1 MTSGTELTQKFH
13 QVIEQHKGIL
23 FKVARTYCRNDDDR
37 QDLLQ
42 EMMIQIWKSLHRY
55 NNNFAITTWLYRV
68 SLNVAI
74 SFYRKNAH
82 RQKSSIQLIDEH
94 LPIQDEINSEKQE
107 YLNLLEKFISELN
120 DLDKAIMLLYLEE
133 KSHAEISEIMGVSVT
148 NVGTKLG
155 RIKDKLKKKFSQ
167 INS

>member
-1 MTSGTELTQKFH
+1 M
-13 QVIEQHKGIL
+13 
-23 FKVARTYCRNDDDR
+23 
-37 QDLLQ
+37 
-42 EMMIQIWKSLHRY
+42 
-55 NNNFAITTWLYRV
+55 
-68 SLNVAI
+68 NVAI

-82 RQKSSIQLIDEH
+82 RQKSSIQLNDEH

-107 YLNLLEKFISELN
+107 YLSLLEKFISELN

-133 KSHAEISEIMGVSVT
+133 KRHVEISEIMGVSVT

-155 RIKDKLKKKFSQ
+155 RIKDKLKKRFSQ